1 VLLRPVRMTK
11 IRAMV
16 YEPYVDDV
24 LRSMG
29 ELGVVQFT
37 NMREKLDEWEGALK
51 PVEPTKTYHE
61 YLGLHSRITRLIQIW
76 GISEEAPKEKVAV
89 PERTPEDLVADLDEK
104 LSGIESQYK
113 DLLDKL
119 KALEEQPEVPEEKR
133 EEEKKLL
140 SDQLKAFVEDKK
152 QDLRVM
158 LEIVENGKTLEE
170 TKQALGRSLM
180 TFYLEAWT
188 PREKVDQVVQRIK
201 DSAENCCAIQLE
213 GTHSSHKEEGK
224 KDRAPTVLS
233 NPSFLKPFQKLTT
246 AYGLPSY
253 DELDP
258 SFFMAITFPPIFG
271 LMFGDTGHG
280 LILAIFGLMVLLLR
294 KKAVQPGETIQYV
307 ISGGE
312 LFLLCGIFSILSG
325 LVFGEFFGY
334 HLSHFGI
341 EEPPLGFILRFIPGI
356 GKAFTPLEDPIKMFK
371 LSLLVGTVCISFGIV
386 LNLVNKLMN
395 RKFKEAFFE
404 PVCWLWFYLGL
415 MYLILFAF
423 GINIDLWVSNITTV
437 SLMVILPMILMFA
450 GEAMIKGGLEGFS
463 HFFEIAISSL
473 GNTVSYGRILA
484 LSLVHGIIAQLLAT
498 ASEVG
503 AAGIVIAGIGTVFLI
518 MMLEGLII
526 FLHTVRLHW
535 VEWFSKFYKGEGIE
549 YKPFKLIQKYTYQKV
564 L

>member
-1 VLLRPVRMTK
+1 MTK

-61 YLGLHSRITRLIQIW
+61 YSSLHSRIIRLLQIF
-76 GISEEAPKEKVAV
+76 GVSEEAPQEKVAV
-89 PERTPEDLVADLDEK
+89 PRRTPEDLVADLDEK

-119 KALEEQPEVPEEKR
+119 KALEEQPEIPEEKR
-133 EEEKKLL
+133 EEEEKLL

-158 LEIVENGKTLEE
+158 LEVIENEKTLGE
-170 TKQALGRSLM
+170 TKQAFGKSLM
-180 TFYLEAWT
+180 TFYFEAWA
-188 PREKVDQVVQRIK
+188 PREKIDQVVQRIK
-201 DSAENCCAIQLE
+201 DSAENWCVIQLE
-213 GTHSSHKEEGK
+213 ETHSSLKEEGRK
-224 KDRAPTVLS
+224 ESAPTLLS
-233 NPSFLKPFQKLTT
+233 NPSFLKPFQQLMT

-258 SFFMAITFPPIFG
+258 SFFMAITFPLLFG
-271 LMFGDTGHG
+271 LMFGDIGHG
-280 LILAIFGLMVLLLR
+280 LILALFGLTVVLLR
-294 KKAVQPGETIQYV
+294 KKAVQPSDMMLYI

-312 LFLLCGIFSILSG
+312 LFLLCGISSILSG
-325 LVFGEFFGY
+325 LMFGELFGY

-356 GKAFTPLEDPIKMFK
+356 GEVFSPIENPIKMFK

-395 RKFKEAFFE
+395 REFKEAFFE
-404 PVCWLWFYLGL
+404 PICWLWFYLGL
-415 MYLILFAF
+415 MYLTLFAF
-423 GINIDLWVSNITTV
+423 GVDLDLWAKNLTTV
-437 SLMVILPMILMFA
+437 GFAVILPMLLMFA
-450 GEAMIKGGLEGFS
+450 GESMIKGGMEGFS
-463 HFFEIAISSL
+463 TFFEIAISSV

-484 LSLVHGIIAQLLAT
+484 LSLAHGIIGQILAT
-498 ASEVG
+498 AGEVG
-503 AAGIVIAGIGTVFLI
+503 ATGLVITGIGTIFLI

-526 FLHTVRLHW
+526 FIHTVRLHW
-535 VEWFSKFYKGEGIE
+535 VEWFSKFYKGEGTE

-564 L
+564 S